1 MGQDGL
7 DGHQISFLLGDL
19 QSDLIGAR
27 QSEECPAELTLELR
41 VGQVLVHQLDQDG
54 DAPGLCE
61 STAILLAPVSEISQ
75 GHGIVQQD
83 HLICREVLEVQRDEV
98 HDLLLAHL
106 PAEIVV
112 AEGENSDE
120 SHDLRLDHAIEWVGF
135 QEQLDEPY
143 LWVGLL
149 DDILAALVV
158 AAIAGEDEFSD
169 GSQGSPENTIVLG
182 R

>member
-1 MGQDGL
+1 
-7 DGHQISFLLGDL
+7 
-19 QSDLIGAR
+19 
-27 QSEECPAELTLELR
+27 
-41 VGQVLVHQLDQDG
+41 
-54 DAPGLCE
+54 
-61 STAILLAPVSEISQ
+61 
-75 GHGIVQQD
+75 
-83 HLICREVLEVQRDEV
+83 
-98 HDLLLAHL
+98 
-106 PAEIVV
+106 
-112 AEGENSDE
+112 
-120 SHDLRLDHAIEWVGF
+120 LDHAIEWVGF